1 METEHQLDWRKR
13 LYHIIFEA
21 ESPGGK
27 AFDVFLL
34 IAILGSV
41 LAVVLDSVPILRDSY
56 GLAFDIAEWA
66 FTVLFTLE
74 YILRIA
80 TFPKPRA
87 YIFSFY
93 GLVDLLAILP
103 TYLSLF
109 FVGME
114 SLLVIRALRL
124 LRVFRVLKLV
134 QFSQEAV
141 ILLTAV
147 RRSSVKIVVFLGTVF
162 TIVIIAGAT
171 MYLLEGEK
179 HGFTSIP
186 KAMYWA
192 IVTMTTV
199 GYGDLTPQTD
209 IGKLFA
215 SFLMVMGYGI
225 IAVPT
230 GIVSVEIAQ
239 VTRFHASTR
248 VCPSCNLEGHAV
260 EAKYCRACG
269 NPL

>member
-1 METEHQLDWRKR
+1 MDKTQAEDWRKR
-13 LYHIIFEA
+13 LYHVIFEA
-21 ESPGGK
+21 ETPGGK

-41 LAVVLDSVPILRDSY
+41 LAVVLDSVPGLRDRY
-56 GLAFDIAEWA
+56 GFSFDVAEWV
-66 FTVLFTLE
+66 FTILFTIE
-74 YILRIA
+74 YLIRIL
-80 TFPKPRA
+80 TFPRPKA
-87 YIFSFY
+87 YIFSFF
-93 GLVDLLAILP
+93 GLVDLLSILP

-124 LRVFRVLKLV
+124 LRVFRVLKLL
-134 QFSQEAV
+134 QFSEEAIV
-141 ILLTAV
+141 LLTAV
-147 RRSSVKIVVFLGTVF
+147 RRSSVKIIVFLGAVF

-171 MYLLEGEK
+171 MYLLEGER

-239 VTRFHASTR
+239 VSRFHASTR

-260 EAKYCRACG
+260 EAKFCRACG
-269 NPL
+269 SKL